1 MKEKIYILCTV
12 AALFLYGCATSQQ
25 RAEQKALTQQ
35 MVTEAVAKRQWHI
48 DITTMN
54 TLRYGTRTVAA
65 DFFLELRGDTLR
77 SYLPY
82 LGQAHRAPLMGVSQ
96 GLNFEAPLLN
106 YQEKAAKHDC
116 RQIDLD
122 VKTQEDQYHYTIE
135 VFTTGKASIRVNS
148 IHRDPISFDGDLTD
162 LPPVP

>member
-1 MKEKIYILCTV
+1 MRRKIIVFCSV
-12 AALFLYGCATSQQ
+12 AVLFLFGCATSQQ
-25 RAEQKALTQQ
+25 RAEQKALTRQ
-35 MVTEAVAKRQWHI
+35 MVTEALAKHQWRI
-48 DITTMN
+48 GISMMN
-54 TLRYGTRTVAA
+54 TLRYGARSVTL

-82 LGQAHRAPLMGVSQ
+82 LGQAYQAPLLGSGQ

-106 YQEKAAKHDC
+106 YQEKLLKGEG

-135 VFTTGKASIRVNS
+135 MFTTGKASIRVNS

-162 LPPVP
+162 LPSAP